1 MAVSKT
7 NLSTAENKRVSD
19 EDINKAISLLEDPQQ
34 QHFIQWCISKN
45 PDKRPTARDLLLHG
59 LLYEVP
65 SLKLIAAHAFVTNL
79 DIVSENQLEVQKG
92 RIRNKTE
99 VLFTSKH
106 SELKRGDFPAFDI
119 DKLLEDVKVGIYPLT
134 TFALPKPPQRVR
146 SKSPREA
153 EGKTGGGQH
162 GHGNTPISQEHLE
175 TRKILAAQCCFLN
188 REDEENGRHIILQ
201 LRLDDK
207 TNRQLRCDTLPEDTS
222 GSLVNELVSINFIR
236 DEEKDLL
243 QAIIEDALLQSNG
256 VASKLTVDEFYQAK
270 LNLRENMNESS
281 VGGNGDFF
289 TKTFNPQTNLE
300 SSEITSPADIG
311 DIKTTESSIRQLN
324 INNSNSTPTD
334 TCHISTNDI
343 LPPPTYVQS
352 SATSLS
358 AVFSQSTAITDVVS
372 SVTDISPQSLTN
384 IES

>member
-188 REDEENGRHIILQ
+188 REDEENGRHVGII
-201 LRLDDK
+201 
-207 TNRQLRCDTLPEDTS
+207 
-222 GSLVNELVSINFIR
+222 
-236 DEEKDLL
+236 
-243 QAIIEDALLQSNG
+243 
-256 VASKLTVDEFYQAK
+256 
-270 LNLRENMNESS
+270 
-281 VGGNGDFF
+281 
-289 TKTFNPQTNLE
+289 
-300 SSEITSPADIG
+300 
-311 DIKTTESSIRQLN
+311 
-324 INNSNSTPTD
+324 
-334 TCHISTNDI
+334 
-343 LPPPTYVQS
+343 
-352 SATSLS
+352 
-358 AVFSQSTAITDVVS
+358 
-372 SVTDISPQSLTN
+372 
-384 IES
+384 